1 MALNIGNAACTV
13 DGRLEPSLPLL
24 EVIEENEVV
33 RMRLHHRIDTFTVG
47 KAPDQD

>member
-1 MALNIGNAACTV
+1 V
-13 DGRLEPSLPLL
+13 DDRLEPSLPLL

-33 RMRLHHRIDTFTVG
+33 RMRLHHRIDTFNLSMVG